1 MPRLQITL
9 QDQFDQHHLASAFLK
24 MIPVPCHADSV
35 AWHVEHIVIGNELL
49 LPSIELLFSSDVS
62 PRIYRIVDVVD
73 LPKE

>member
-35 AWHVEHIVIGNELL
+35 AWHVEHIVIGNE
-49 LPSIELLFSSDVS
+49 
-62 PRIYRIVDVVD
+62 Y
-73 LPKE
+73 